1 MVKRELIKLGEKAI
15 QKYDEWTKNADK
27 AALIRQ
33 ANILLEAYAPK
44 TNKAL
49 VATIENLT
57 TWITDSR
64 RQDLHAF
71 LDAYIE
77 LLAFLQTL
85 ACGSVFS
92 DQVTIQDLQK
102 CFDEKVTA
110 VVHAGV
116 NIEWESLPL
125 EKEEVSNL
133 YNSLAEVMTE
143 LANQPDNKKL
153 HQVLE
158 IKKLKN

>member
-15 QKYDEWTKNADK
+15 QKYDEWTKDADK

-44 TNKAL
+44 ANKAL
-49 VATIENLT
+49 VGTIENLT
-57 TWITDSR
+57 TWIKDSR
-64 RQDLHAF
+64 RQDLQTF
-71 LDAYIE
+71 LDAYIA

-85 ACGSVFS
+85 ACGSAFS
-92 DQVTIQDLQK
+92 DQVPIEDLQK

-110 VVHAGV
+110 VVYAGV

-125 EKEEVSNL
+125 GKEEVSNL
-133 YNSLAEVMTE
+133 YNALAEVMME

-153 HQVLE
+153 HQVLK
-158 IKKLKN
+158 IKKLDN